1 MKWIRAT
8 EETIPKS
15 SGFPIMLIVKWFEGE
30 GDDERTLVRHMTNNQ
45 LLDKVKGTWDYH
57 YFLDETSPTPEPGKE
72 YTREFVQEILEWV
85 DGKYFQCDLYDEAT
99 ERHTKMWTTV
109 YENEDNEPLRTTEE
123 LINQYLNSK
132 K

>member
-1 MKWIRAT
+1 MTQEIEDKINKEARELRNPRNSLFFITGAKRGY
-8 EETIPKS
+8 ELAMEDNSETWNRGYNAGIK
-15 SGFPIMLIVKWFEGE
+15 
-30 GDDERTLVRHMTNNQ
+30 Q
-45 LLDKVKGTWDYH
+45 Q
-57 YFLDETSPTPEPGKE
+57 PTPEPGKE
-72 YTREFVQEILEWV
+72 YTREFVEEILEWV

-99 ERHTKMWTTV
+99 DRHTKMWTTV